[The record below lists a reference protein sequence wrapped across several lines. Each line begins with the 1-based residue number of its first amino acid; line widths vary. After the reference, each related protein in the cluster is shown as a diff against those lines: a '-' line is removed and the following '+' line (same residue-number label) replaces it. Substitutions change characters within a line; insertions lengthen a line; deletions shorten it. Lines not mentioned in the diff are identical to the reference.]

1 MVIEARMTSLTATI
15 RVAIAEDHALV
26 REGITRLVREIPNVE
41 LVGVAEDGYE
51 AVQLV
56 EMLEPD
62 IILLDITMPRL
73 GGLGALSRIV
83 ADHPTTHV
91 IMLSMHDN
99 EEYVAQA
106 LKGGARG
113 YLLKDSDVA
122 EIGLAIRAVMRGGS
136 YLTPA
141 VSRQVIRDFT
151 HGQAR
156 SDGPFDRLTP
166 RQTEIA
172 QLVAEG
178 HRNAEIAGILGTSI
192 KTVETHR
199 TQLMARLGVHD
210 VAGLVRYAI
219 RVGLVPADK

>member
-1 MVIEARMTSLTATI
+1 MIDTRTPSMTATI
-15 RVAIAEDHALV
+15 RVALAEDHAMV
-26 REGITRLVREIPNVE
+26 REGLTRLVREIPNVE

-73 GGLGALSRIV
+73 GGLGVLSRIT
-83 ADHPTTHV
+83 AEHPRTHA

-106 LKGGARG
+106 LKAGARG
-113 YLLKDSDVA
+113 YLLKDSDLA
-122 EIGLAIRAVMRGGS
+122 ELALAIRSVVRGGS

-151 HGQAR
+151 DGQR
-156 SDGPFDRLTP
+156 RTDGPFERLTP

-172 QLVAEG
+172 QLIAEG

>member
-1 MVIEARMTSLTATI
+1 MIDSRTPAPTGTI
-15 RVAIAEDHALV
+15 RVALAEDHGMV
-26 REGITRLVREIPNVE
+26 REGLTRLVREIPNVE

-51 AVQLV
+51 AVALV

-62 IILLDITMPRL
+62 VILLDITMPRL
-73 GGLGALSRIV
+73 GGLGVLSRIV
-83 ADHPTTHV
+83 TDHPATHA

-106 LKGGARG
+106 LKAGARG
-113 YLLKDSDVA
+113 YLLKDSDLA
-122 EIGLAIRAVMRGGS
+122 ELALAIRAVMRGGS

-151 HGQAR
+151 NGQQR
-156 SDGPFDRLTP
+156 TDGPFERLTP

-172 QLVAEG
+172 QLIAEG

>member
-1 MVIEARMTSLTATI
+1 MSAAI
-15 RVAIAEDHALV
+15 RVALAEDHAMV
-26 REGITRLVREIPNVE
+26 REGLTRLVSEIPNVE

-51 AVQLV
+51 AVRLV

-62 IILLDITMPRL
+62 VILLDITMPRL
-73 GGLGALSRIV
+73 GGLGVLSRIV
-83 ADHPTTHV
+83 TDHPTTHA

-106 LKGGARG
+106 LNAGARG
-113 YLLKDSDVA
+113 YLLKDSDLA
-122 EIGLAIRAVMRGGS
+122 ELAVAIRSVMRGGS
-136 YLTPA
+136 YLTPT

-151 HGQAR
+151 HGPLRA
-156 SDGPFDRLTP
+156 DGPFERLTP

-172 QLVAEG
+172 QLIAEG
-178 HRNAEIAGILGTSI
+178 HRNSEIAGILGTSI

>member
-1 MVIEARMTSLTATI
+1 MTATI
-15 RVAIAEDHALV
+15 RVALAEDHAMV
-26 REGITRLVREIPNVE
+26 REGLTRLVREIPNVE

-73 GGLGALSRIV
+73 GGLGVLGRIV
-83 ADHPTTHV
+83 ADHPNTHA

-106 LKGGARG
+106 LKAGARG
-113 YLLKDSDVA
+113 YLLKDSDLA
-122 EIGLAIRAVMRGGS
+122 ELALAIRSVMRGGS

-151 HGQAR
+151 HGPLR
-156 SDGPFDRLTP
+156 TDGPFERLTP
-166 RQTEIA
+166 RQSEIA
-172 QLVAEG
+172 QLIAEG

>member
-1 MVIEARMTSLTATI
+1 MIEGRTPPVTATI
-15 RVAIAEDHALV
+15 RVAIAEDHAMV
-26 REGITRLVREIPNVE
+26 REGLIRLVGEIPNVE
-41 LVGVAEDGYE
+41 LVGVAEDGHE
-51 AVQLV
+51 ALELI

-73 GGLGALSRIV
+73 GGLGVLSRI
-83 ADHPTTHV
+83 ATDHPMTHA

-106 LKGGARG
+106 LKAGARG
-113 YLLKDSDVA
+113 YLLKDSDLA
-122 EIGLAIRAVMRGGS
+122 ELSLAIRSVMRGGS

-151 HGQAR
+151 HGQPAD
-156 SDGPFDRLTP
+156 SPFDRLTP

-172 QLVAEG
+172 QLIAEG